1 MIEKELQKLGLSDK
15 EVKVY
20 LASLELGP
28 SSVQAVA
35 RKAGVNR
42 ATTYVMIEALIKKG
56 LMSSFE
62 KGKKRFFTAESPVH
76 LILLLQKQESE
87 IKEKQKILEELMPEL
102 KALFAS
108 AEEKPRVKFFEGLE
122 GIKTIQNDILAAKFN
137 SLDEIISL
145 DECYRILPPEGKKG
159 HRQKIAEKTKNIPIR
174 VIYTSSK
181 GPILPKKENSRERRF
196 IPLDKFPFD
205 TEIYIYSSKVAIISC
220 KGKIM
225 GVIIENKDI
234 AEALKV
240 VFNLAWEAAEKY
252 QK

>member
-1 MIEKELQKLGLSDK
+1 MIEKELQKLCLSDK

-28 SSVQAVA
+28 SPVQTIA

-62 KGKKRFFTAESPVH
+62 KGKKRFFTAESPVN
-76 LILLLQKQESE
+76 LISLLQKQESE
-87 IKEKQKILEELMPEL
+87 IKAKQKSLEELMPEL
-102 KALFAS
+102 NALFAS

-122 GIKTIQNDILAAKFN
+122 GIKAIQNDILAAKFN
-137 SLDEIISL
+137 SLDEIVSL
-145 DECYRILPPEGKKG
+145 DECYRILPPEKKE
-159 HRQKIAEKTKNIPIR
+159 HRQKIVEKTKNISVR

-196 IPLDKFPFD
+196 IPLDKFLFD
-205 TEIYIYSSKVAIISC
+205 TEIYIYGPKVAIISC

-234 AEALKV
+234 AKALKV

-252 QK
+252 QR